1 VKEQH
6 LQKRK
11 SLFDHVLLDEVLLA
25 IAQQDRRNARN
36 DSERS
41 NGAERP
47 QSITSEY
54 SPNVQKK
61 RARPKRSI
69 KSPGDDHELGL
80 WIDYDL
86 LRKHQSRMPQI
97 VIHDPVSAI
106 NNRYLELADIAL
118 RGGKSKKRSRYRVA
132 Q

>member
-1 VKEQH
+1 MKEQH

-11 SLFDHVLLDEVLLA
+11 SLFDHVPLDEVLLA
-25 IAQQDRRNARN
+25 IAQQNHRDAGN

-41 NGAERP
+41 NGAARR
-47 QSITSEY
+47 QSITNGY

-86 LRKHQSRMPQI
+86 LRKHQGRMPQI

-118 RGGKSKKRSRYRVA
+118 RGGKSKKRSRDRVA
-132 Q
+132 L